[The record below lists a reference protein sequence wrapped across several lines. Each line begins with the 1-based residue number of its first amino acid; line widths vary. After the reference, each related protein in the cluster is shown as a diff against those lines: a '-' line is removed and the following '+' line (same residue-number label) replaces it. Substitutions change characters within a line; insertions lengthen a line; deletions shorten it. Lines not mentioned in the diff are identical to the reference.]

1 MRERFIII
9 GNTDVSSI
17 LLELNAR
24 RQLKGEIVAMHSSI
38 VADHPVMSFSGVE
51 TLESLLGYGLAEC
64 TALYAGGEI
73 DEFDLMF
80 LKEHC
85 KVIYDVSISYA
96 DMLAAERLGIAQ
108 VSYTRFVTVR
118 NGIYYPVIKRL
129 LDIIISG
136 LGIII
141 ASPIMLVV
149 AFLVRVKLGSPV
161 TFSQIRPGKNE
172 RVFFIHKFRSMS
184 NAKDEN
190 GELLPDDVR
199 LTKFGKVLRSTS
211 LDELPQLFSIFSGK
225 MSLIGP
231 RPQSFE
237 NVYFMTARQRL
248 RHAVTPGLTG
258 WSQVNGR
265 NAIPWDEK
273 IQYDLD
279 YVEQKITFARD
290 AKIFFRT
297 VAIVLLRKNITQVGS
312 VSTESVGEFR
322 VRTNMI
328 GDTKYHQM
336 RAEAREWEY
345 RKAAEIK
352 RGGDPHE

>member
-1 MRERFIII
+1 MQRKQAYLVLGTGEVFSVLKDLAGQGRLRISIDGFFE
-9 GNTDVSSI
+9 DPARLPEDLSSFT
-17 LLELNAR
+17 
-24 RQLKGEIVAMHSSI
+24 V
-38 VADHPVMSFSGVE
+38 
-51 TLESLLGYGLAEC
+51 
-64 TALYAGGEI
+64 LYAGGCAGK
-73 DEFDLMF
+73 DELASIRSRCSS
-80 LKEHC
+80 L
-85 KVIYDVSISYA
+85 KVISLSYS
-96 DMLAAERLGIAQ
+96 DMLLARALNLEDC
-108 VSYTRFVTVR
+108 SYTRFVKVER
-118 NGIYYPVIKRL
+118 GIWYPVIKRL
-129 LDIIISG
+129 FDMAAALC
-136 LGIII
+136 GIII
-141 ASPIMLVV
+141 TAPVMLIV
-149 AFLVRVKLGSPV
+149 AVLVRAKLGAPIV
-161 TFSQIRPGKNE
+161 FSQIRPGRHEKIF
-172 RVFFIHKFRSMS
+172 RVYKFRSMS

-211 LDELPQLFSIFSGK
+211 LDELPQLFSIFTGK

-328 GDTKYHQM
+328 GDMKYHQM